1 MGFISAIL
9 IELSSKHVLTPH
21 RIIVVTAYRQITRT
35 LQLEPFTLQ
44 AISSVGQADGCCH
57 VFTEM

>member
-1 MGFISAIL
+1 MGFISTIL
-9 IELSSKHVLTPH
+9 IELSSKYVLH
-21 RIIVVTAYRQITRT
+21 SIIAVTAYRQITRT

-44 AISSVGQADGCCH
+44 AISSVGQADGYCH